1 MKGKSLWRISIA
13 TSREA
18 EEPVTELL
26 ASLADQPASSFFHL
40 ETRKVTVSTYFEKKP
55 TGLAALLQELHA
67 GLVNIRRCGL
77 DVRPGKILSTRIPR
91 ESWAHSWKR
100 HFKPLEIGDALLIK
114 PSWVRRKA
122 KRGQALVVLDPGL
135 SFGTGQH
142 PTTEFCLRQ
151 IVKQSAKNK
160 LKPRGGHA
168 DVDLNRQS
176 CKPSLLDVGT
186 GSGILAIAAAK
197 LGFAP
202 VVAFDFDPES
212 VRVASANARKNGVA
226 TRMRLSRQDLTRLP
240 LRSAIRYDVVCAN
253 LISTL
258 LIAERKRIVARL
270 KPDGVLVLAGILKS
284 EFMLVEKAFGKLGF
298 RLKATTTRKEWR
310 SGAFVIKD

>member
-1 MKGKSLWRISIA
+1 VKGKSLWRISVA
-13 TSREA
+13 TSQEA
-18 EEPVTELL
+18 EEAVTELL
-26 ASLADQPASSFFHL
+26 ASLAGQPASSFFHV
-40 ETRKVTVSTYFEKKP
+40 ETRKVVVSTYFEKP
-55 TGLAALLQELHA
+55 TGLAALVRELRR
-67 GLVNIRRCGL
+67 GLANIRRCGL
-77 DVRPGKILSTRIPR
+77 DVRPGKISSTRIPR

-151 IVKQSAKNK
+151 LTKRSFG
-160 LKPRGGHA
+160 LKSRGQPA
-168 DVDLNRQS
+168 DVDYKSQNRR
-176 CKPSLLDVGT
+176 PSLLDVGT

-212 VRVASANARKNGVA
+212 VRVATANVRKNSVA
-226 TRMRLSRQDLTRLP
+226 TRVRLSRQDLTRLP
-240 LRSAIRYDVVCAN
+240 VRSATRYDVVCAN

-258 LIAERKRIVARL
+258 LIAERERIVARL
-270 KPDGVLVLAGILKS
+270 KPGGLLVLAGILAI
-284 EFMLVEKAFGKLGF
+284 EFKQVEGAFGKLGF
-298 RLKATTTRKEWR
+298 KLVAAKTQREWR
-310 SGAFVIKD
+310 SGAFVRML